1 MRCLEKLLAGLFEK
15 GELFENEYLFF
26 EKLNIKNGGDLSDEN
41 RTLNVPI
48 RLEESNKL
56 IFCSQNVH

>member
-1 MRCLEKLLAGLFEK
+1 MAGLFEK